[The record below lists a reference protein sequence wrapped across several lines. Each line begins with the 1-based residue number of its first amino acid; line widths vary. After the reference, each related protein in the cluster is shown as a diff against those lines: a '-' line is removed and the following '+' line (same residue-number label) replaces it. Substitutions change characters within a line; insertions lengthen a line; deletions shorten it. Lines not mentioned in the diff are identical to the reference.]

1 MIVRKNTGDDVDS
14 LLRMAPATGKH
25 TWLLMTSGTIQYI
38 TGDDVDSLPCMVP
51 ATGKHTWLLM
61 TPGTIQYNTGDDVD
75 SLLRMAPAAGKHT
88 SDASGVIVLSHT
100 HVI

>member
-14 LLRMAPATGKH
+14 LLRMFPAT
-25 TWLLMTSGTIQYI
+25 
-38 TGDDVDSLPCMVP
+38 D
-51 ATGKHTWLLM
+51 KHTWLLM

-88 SDASGVIVLSHT
+88 SDASGVIVLSHM